1 MPLNW
6 IDVTLLSFNVL
17 LLLER
22 VQLSWFPRCVPG
34 PELAIALKGNPIVE
48 WYLRHKC
55 PELEEWLNKVVSTNT
70 SNCDPSLDEIRR
82 AEIAVMQSLNDLLV
96 YAVDPAAYDAQPFHN
111 WDSEELLSLSDYS
124 GKTVIDVGAGTG
136 RLTLTVAAVAAQVF
150 AVEPVSN
157 LRAYLRERATV
168 KGLGNVYPVDG
179 LITQIPFPDHFADIT
194 MGGHVFGD
202 QPEKEYR
209 ELLRVTKH
217 EGIIVL
223 CPGNIDQD
231 NSVHDF
237 LVSHRFEW
245 SKFEEPKDG
254 TKRKYWT
261 TVG

>member
-1 MPLNW
+1 MSPPRMVSLADFLFQGARIFMPLNW

-136 RLTLTVAAVAAQVF
+136 RLTLTVALTILRTSPWAVMF
-150 AVEPVSN
+150 SETN
-157 LRAYLRERATV
+157 LKRSTGNYYALPNMRE
-168 KGLGNVYPVDG
+168 
-179 LITQIPFPDHFADIT
+179 
-194 MGGHVFGD
+194 
-202 QPEKEYR
+202 
-209 ELLRVTKH
+209 
-217 EGIIVL
+217 
-223 CPGNIDQD
+223 
-231 NSVHDF
+231 
-237 LVSHRFEW
+237 
-245 SKFEEPKDG
+245 
-254 TKRKYWT
+254 
-261 TVG
+261 